1 MTNEFGRGPLARR
14 EFLRRVVALAAA
26 SACSPGGTGEVGG
39 LGGSTGGTTGE
50 PTTGEPPTG
59 GSTGGP
65 PELPGEPFLL
75 GVASGDPL
83 PDRVIL
89 WTRLAP
95 EGGMPEAPV
104 SVTWEVATDDLFNE
118 IVASGEAIA
127 EPAFAHS
134 LHVDATGLRPD
145 SWYFYRFRVGGY
157 ESVIGRTR
165 TLPAGDAAP
174 ERLRFAAASC
184 QRFTQG
190 YYTAYGHMAEEELD
204 AVIFLGDYIYENGDT
219 GPVRSHGGEEC
230 FTLAQYRDR
239 YALYRSD
246 ANLRRTHERFPW
258 LVIWD
263 DHEVDNNYAD
273 DVSSVGDEA
282 FMARRVAAYQAFYEH
297 MPVRVEPPR
306 EGEMQLYRSLRWGDL
321 ADLFL
326 LDTRQY
332 RSDQLCMDEVGGDC
346 GELADEQG
354 TLLGDTQEQWLA
366 DGLKSSPAIWK
377 IIGQQ
382 IVFSK
387 VDFGGLFINWDQWD
401 GYPKARQRLLDLFA
415 AQQLQNVVILAGDLH
430 VGGMAELNAV
440 AGDSNTPVVAVEIV
454 ATSISSGSETG
465 IPSETIEELVGNVPQ
480 IRYFNAHS
488 RGYVSVEVTRDK
500 LVARFKV
507 VDTVEAETSPI
518 GVEAELTVLAGTP
531 GIQDMP

>member
-1 MTNEFGRGPLARR
+1 M
-14 EFLRRVVALAAA
+14 VALAAA
-26 SACSPGGTGEVGG
+26 SACSPGGTGENGGPGG
-39 LGGSTGGTTGE
+39 LGGSSGETGE
-50 PTTGEPPTG
+50 PTTGEPTT
-59 GSTGGP
+59 GSTGEP
-65 PELPGEPFLL
+65 PVELPGPPFLL

-95 EGGMPEAPV
+95 AGGMPDAPV
-104 SVTWEVATDDLFNE
+104 RVRWEVAHDDSFKE
-118 IVASGEAIA
+118 IVTSGEAIA

-134 LHVDATGLRPD
+134 LHVDATGLQPD
-145 SWYFYRFRVGGY
+145 SWYFYRFTVG
-157 ESVIGRTR
+157 EHTSVVGRTR

-174 ERLRFAAASC
+174 ERLRFASASC

-190 YYTAYGHMAEEELD
+190 YYTAYAHMAEEDLD
-204 AVIFLGDYIYENGDT
+204 LVIFLGDYIYENGDT

-246 ANLRRTHERFPW
+246 AVLRRTHERFPW

-273 DVSSVGDEA
+273 EVSSVGDAE
-282 FMARRVAAYQAFYEH
+282 FMARRIAAYQAFYEH
-297 MPVRVEPPR
+297 MPVRVAPP
-306 EGEMQLYRSLRWGDL
+306 EDGDMQLYRSFRWGDL

-332 RSDQLCMDEVGGDC
+332 RSDQLCMDEPGSDC
-346 GELADEQG
+346 GELATDQG
-354 TLLGDTQEQWLA
+354 TLLGETQEQWLK
-366 DGLKSSPAIWK
+366 DGLTSSPAIWK
-377 IIGQQ
+377 LIGQQ

-401 GYPKARQRLLDLFA
+401 GYPTARQRLLDFFA

-440 AGDSNTPVVAVEIV
+440 AGDINTPVVAVEIV
-454 ATSISSGSETG
+454 TTSISSGSETG
-465 IPSETIEELVGNVPQ
+465 IPPETIEELVGNVPQ
-480 IRYFNAHS
+480 IRYFNGHS
-488 RGYVSVEVTRDK
+488 RGYVSVEVSRSQ
-500 LVARFKV
+500 LVAHFKV
-507 VDTVEAETSPI
+507 VETVEAETSPVM
-518 GVEAELTVLAGTP
+518 VEASLTVLAGVA
-531 GIQDMP
+531 GVQA